1 MSGWRPL
8 VLWGAAA
15 LIVAATAVSFVL
27 WGANG
32 PAYLVEMIAA
42 YCF

>member
-1 MSGWRPL
+1 MDWRRL
-8 VLWGAAA
+8 VLWGVAS
-15 LIVAATAVSFVL
+15 LVVAATAVSFVL

-32 PAYLVEMIAA
+32 PAYLVEMVAA